1 MGEKIRLDKMLSNM
15 GKGTRSEVK
24 DALRF
29 GQVKVNGTTVRVG
42 KEKIDSDEDEVTYR
56 GEIVTYKKYLYLMLN
71 KPQGVISATEDNHH
85 ETVIDL
91 IDESYK
97 HYELFP
103 VGRLDIDTEGLLI
116 ITNDGELTHNLL
128 SPKKHVPKTYIAKV
142 EGVVGDA
149 DIDAFAKGIVLDDGY
164 ACKPAEL
171 IVDSVKDGFSNVT
184 LTIHEGKF
192 HQVKRMFEAQ
202 GGLVVYL
209 KRTMMNALTLDP
221 ELELGSYK
229 ELSEDE
235 FKLLIQGVEIN
246 Q

>member
-29 GQVKVNGTTVRVG
+29 GQVKVNGMTVRVG
-42 KEKIDSDEDEVTYR
+42 KEKIDADVDEVTYR
-56 GEIVTYKKYLYLMLN
+56 GEKVIYQKFLYLMLN

-91 IDESYK
+91 IDASYK
-97 HYELFP
+97 HYDLFP

-142 EGVVGDA
+142 KGIVEQK
-149 DIDAFAKGIVLDDGY
+149 DIDAFAMGITLDDGY
-164 ACKPAEL
+164 VCKPAEL
-171 IVDSVKDGFSNVT
+171 VIDSVEEGFSSVT

-202 GGLVVYL
+202 GGQVVFL
-209 KRTMMNALTLDP
+209 KRTMMNALSLDP
-221 ELELGSYK
+221 VLELGSYR
-229 ELSEDE
+229 ELTDDE
-235 FKLLIQGVEIN
+235 FKRLVQNVEMN
-246 Q
+246 